1 MKKLEF
7 EKVWNDLIE
16 VLEPGTVV
24 YTLVRM
30 YGNRIDRIDDEGIW
44 VMTRKSSPGSSLVPK
59 SMFKKAIEYLV
70 EHGELIHAILT
81 EELRIMRSAFILAAL
96 SLLNYVE
103 QEPDKARIYLK

>member
-1 MKKLEF
+1 MKKLDF
-7 EKVWNDLIE
+7 ENVWNDLIE

-70 EHGELIHAILT
+70 EHGELSHAILT

-103 QEPDKARIYLK
+103 QEPDTARIYLK